1 MEPVVEVAKNYLL
14 PGSPMFLMVAVTL
27 GLVFLYWHRDAQR
40 WGRFIL
46 TGVAA
51 AYWLLSMPAFA
62 RMLERGLDPG
72 FGSLTSAEDA
82 EGAQA
87 IVVLAGG
94 SHTYR
99 SAAGDVFSL
108 SRETAARALEASRL
122 YRLLGN
128 PEVIASGGEQEPES
142 GLAESQALSH
152 SLHDTG
158 VPIEQILEESKAA
171 STREQALEMV
181 PFLAEHGIDRFVL
194 VTSAEHM
201 NRALG
206 AFRKAGL
213 DPIPS
218 APRAGDV
225 EEGTARSAWLPQ
237 ESGLNQSRTALR
249 EYLALL
255 YYWARGWLEVPSV
268 PSAAP

>member
-14 PGSPMFLMVAVTL
+14 PGSPMFLLVAMTV

-40 WGRFIL
+40 WGRFVL
-46 TGVAA
+46 TTVAA
-51 AYWLLSMPAFA
+51 AYWLLSVPAFA

-72 FGSLTSAEDA
+72 FGSLSSAEDA

-99 SAAGDVFSL
+99 SEAGDVSSL
-108 SRETAARALEASRL
+108 SRETAARVLEASRL

-128 PEVIASGGEQEPES
+128 PQVVASGGEQEPGS
-142 GLAESQALSH
+142 GLTESQALAH
-152 SLHDTG
+152 ALQDTG
-158 VPIEQILEESKAA
+158 VPSEQVLEESKAA
-171 STREQALEMV
+171 STREQALEMA
-181 PFLAEHGIDRFVL
+181 PFLADHGIERFVL

-225 EEGTARSAWLPQ
+225 EVAASESAWLPQ
-237 ESGLNQSRTALR
+237 ESALNQSRTALR

-255 YYWARGWLEVPSV
+255 YYWARGWLEIPSA

>member
-1 MEPVVEVAKNYLL
+1 METFVELVKNYLL
-14 PGSPMFLMVAVTL
+14 PGSPMFLLVVLTL

-40 WGRFIL
+40 WGRFLL
-46 TGVAA
+46 TSVAA
-51 AYWLLSMPAFA
+51 AYWLISVPTFS

-72 FGSLTSAEDA
+72 FGSLASVADA

-94 SHTYR
+94 SRTYR
-99 SAAGDVFSL
+99 SDVGDVFSL
-108 SRETAARALEASRL
+108 SRESAVRVLEAARL

-128 PEVIASGGEQEPES
+128 PQVIASGGEQEPGS
-142 GLAESQALSH
+142 GLAESHALAH
-152 SLHDTG
+152 SLQDTG
-158 VPIEQILEESKAA
+158 VAADRILEESQAA
-171 STREQALEMV
+171 STREQALEITTT
-181 PFLAEHGIDRFVL
+181 LDQHGIDRFIL

-218 APRAGDV
+218 APRAGDI
-225 EEGTARSAWLPQ
+225 EAAPSDSAWLPS
-237 ESGLNQSRTALR
+237 ESALYQSRTALR
-249 EYLALL
+249 EYVALL
-255 YYWARGWLEVPSV
+255 YYWARGWLETQ
-268 PSAAP
+268 